1 MLRRW
6 PRFLHLKKESRSFTL
21 LSPKQ
26 CLILH
31 CFQGSPTYNLLSS
44 FSSHQLLPLPYS
56 ISCVFKG
63 IIFSWQV
70 STLSRFRYNMYS
82 WKCKEVLLERP
93 FSPVNPSSHLSVK
106 TERKLLGQILFPG
119 HKSSVFRLSACPKS
133 SSRKEVAHP
142 GRPQGSQSL
151 LDQNRVPGLRI
162 CFVLPPFIY
171 RNCKCIPKHNYS
183 LMPIDFN
190 VLEGLGFYY

>member
-133 SSRKEVAHP
+133 SSRSSTPWTSTGLSKPSWSEQSP
-142 GRPQGSQSL
+142 WSQNLFCLASL
-151 LDQNRVPGLRI
+151 YIQKL
-162 CFVLPPFIY
+162 
-171 RNCKCIPKHNYS
+171 
-183 LMPIDFN
+183 
-190 VLEGLGFYY
+190 